1 MKRRLLFAIT
11 IALWTGRVVAADE
24 SGTETL
30 TLAQAHEIALRNH
43 PGIAAAKFQAR
54 AAEQVVRQTRAGVW
68 PQINLYGSAV
78 DATAD
83 DTRILAGGINNPS
96 VMDRTAIGAGLT
108 QLISDFG
115 RTTNLIASSRLQADA
130 ANESATATAAQ
141 VLLDVDRN
149 YFTVL
154 QAQALE
160 RVAQETVDTRQLL
173 LDRVS
178 VLASNKLKSEL
189 DVSFARVAVAEG
201 TLLLQDAR
209 NNLDSSRAAL
219 SAALGYRELKQFTLV
234 DEAPGTSEV
243 AADLQKLIDDALRN
257 RPELAS
263 LADQRDAA
271 LRLARAQRD
280 ARAPTLSVGLVA
292 GGAFGHDDRLPD
304 NYSAGGIQVTF
315 PLFAG
320 GFYAARQREAEL
332 RAEAAAQGLA
342 GAEDNVVRDVRI
354 AWLNVNDALQ
364 RVQTTQQL
372 RDYAAEAYE
381 LAQARYNAG
390 SSSIVELSQAQLALS
405 SAEIANAGAR
415 YNLLIQQATLSYQTG
430 ESSSGLRASAVAGP

>member
-1 MKRRLLFAIT
+1 
-11 IALWTGRVVAADE
+11 
-24 SGTETL
+24 L